1 MRAIS
6 RRLTKLE
13 HKFGMVH
20 GDRLL
25 MIATTS
31 AKSLALDNDTCVR
44 ILDEAGFLHTTG
56 MGLVKLMDI
65 PTGLN
70 AEQTEKFLREEGFK
84 ICPNGPRSSPRAA
97 AGSE

>member
-1 MRAIS
+1 MRSIQGRLSKLERQLGLSDKGPRLLVIASDYRRRAID
-6 RRLTKLE
+6 
-13 HKFGMVH
+13 
-20 GDRLL
+20 GD
-25 MIATTS
+25 A
-31 AKSLALDNDTCVR
+31 CVK

-56 MGLVKLMDI
+56 IVLVNLMDI

-84 ICPNGPRSSPRAA
+84 ICPNGPRSGARA

>member
-6 RRLTKLE
+6 RRLNKLE
-13 HKFGMVH
+13 HKFGMAP
-20 GDRLL
+20 GDRLI
-25 MIATTS
+25 MILTTS
-31 AKSLALDNDTCVR
+31 AKNLALDKDTCVR

-56 MGLVKLMDI
+56 IGLVNLIDI

-84 ICPNGPRSSPRAA
+84 ICPNGPRATK
-97 AGSE
+97 